1 MGLKKDLALPLEV
14 ISSGIKPTI
23 FDVQIKRRTKIV
35 ERVCL
40 ALSRAHESSVSLSIS
55 LVTRSSISDGHEP
68 LCKQSIKPK
77 IVEFQRRENTISLQ
91 KLISGKINSE
101 AIKAFLTHVDTN
113 GIFSLLHHK
122 QQPLNRLQ
130 EKFIELVDNKQEPKD
145 RYSRMQAIT
154 GLIALAVSRASLKDM
169 IASIKSILVEQNR
182 AEEEMQSS
190 SISPSVVAMQ
200 YLTKL
205 VKYRKYKELSAMT
218 AEGETWNIEV
228 RPGIVLGMC
237 SDGKYLFVAYK
248 DASSISIVKYG
259 TGFYGTER

>member
-14 ISSGIKPTI
+14 ISSGMKPTV
-23 FDVQIKRRTKIV
+23 FDVQIKRRTKII

-40 ALSRAHESSVSLSIS
+40 ALSRTQESSVSLSPP
-55 LVTRSSISDGHEP
+55 VTRHSDPGH
-68 LCKQSIKPK
+68 LSRAQSLKPK

-91 KLISGKINSE
+91 KLISGKLNNE

-113 GIFSLLHHK
+113 GLFSLLHHK

-130 EKFIELVDNKQEPKD
+130 EKFVELVDNKHDPKD

-169 IASIKSILVEQNR
+169 IASIKCILVEQNR

-190 SISPSVVAMQ
+190 SISPSVVAMH

-228 RPGIVLGMC
+228 RPGVVLGVC